1 MSEVITL
8 WMAKNKMDKVQGGF
22 FLFLFVLGLVFWTG
36 DRGKPT
42 SQ

>member
-8 WMAKNKMDKVQGGF
+8 WMAKNKMDKVQVF
-22 FLFLFVLGLVFWTG
+22 FFLGLVFWTG
-36 DRGKPT
+36 DRGEST